1 MGEMGHFKP
10 LLLTGLEEDYLERS
24 LFWSSHMTHKAFC
37 RGNFLK
43 SIKIENFFHLNVL
56 ILYHGTFYGVITQV
70 KSRFWKLSMGY
81 SFVWII

>member
-43 SIKIENFFHLNVL
+43 SIKIENFFHVNVL
-56 ILYHGTFYGVITQV
+56 ILYHGTFYGVKVGFGNYQWVILLFGLFNLCT
-70 KSRFWKLSMGY
+70 
-81 SFVWII
+81 